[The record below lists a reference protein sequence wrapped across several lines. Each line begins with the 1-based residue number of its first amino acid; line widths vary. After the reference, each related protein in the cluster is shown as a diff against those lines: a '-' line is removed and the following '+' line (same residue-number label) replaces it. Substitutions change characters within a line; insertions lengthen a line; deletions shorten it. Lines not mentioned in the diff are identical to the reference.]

1 MTERK
6 YRIAVVPGD
15 GIGLEVMP
23 EAIKALDTLAT
34 KRDIAFAFTTFP
46 WGSHYF
52 LETGNVM
59 DEGGLEL
66 LRGFDAILFGAT
78 GWPTVPDHISLYG
91 FRLVVCKGFD
101 LFASVRPV
109 RLFSGITS
117 PLRNGT
123 PESVDWIMVRENSE
137 GEYSGIGGRNL
148 AARGEGRELAI
159 ESALFTTEGCER
171 IIRYA
176 FEIARTRTR
185 KHVTSVTKS
194 NAQQFGMTLWDDCY
208 ERVRADFPEI
218 SSDQVLVDAC
228 AARMVLHPESFDVV
242 VASNLFGDILSD
254 LGGAIGGSLGI
265 AASGNIDP
273 LRRYPS
279 MFEPVHGSAPD
290 IAGRGIANPVAMLW
304 STAMMLDHLG
314 ERDAARTLLEAIE
327 STTAAG
333 VLTRDLGGS
342 ATTSAFGDA
351 VIAAL
356 ELAESQ
362 N

>member
-1 MTERK
+1 MTTRT

-15 GIGLEVMP
+15 GVGLEVMP
-23 EAIKALDTLAT
+23 EAINALNALSNYSE
-34 KRDIAFAFTTFP
+34 IEFAFTTFP
-46 WGSHYF
+46 WGSHYY
-52 LETGNVM
+52 LETGRVM
-59 DEGGLEL
+59 DEGGLDA
-66 LRGFDAILFGAT
+66 LREFDAILFGAT
-78 GWPTVPDHISLYG
+78 GWPTMPDHISLYG

-148 AARGEGRELAI
+148 AARGNGKELAI

-176 FEIARTRTR
+176 FEIAATRTR

-194 NAQQFGMTLWDDCY
+194 NAQQFGMTLWDDCFD
-208 ERVRADFPEI
+208 RVSAEFPDI
-218 SSDQVLVDAC
+218 GSDQVLVDAC

-290 IAGRGIANPVAMLW
+290 IAGQGIANPIAMLW

-314 ERDAARTLLEAIE
+314 ERDSSIRLMTAIE
-327 STTAAG
+327 SAAAAG
-333 VLTRDLGGS
+333 VLTRDLGGTAS
-342 ATTSAFGDA
+342 TSEAGGA
-351 VIAAL
+351 IVAAL
-356 ELAESQ
+356 ELAESKI
-362 N
+362 

>member
-1 MTERK
+1 MTTRT

-15 GIGLEVMP
+15 GIGLEVTP
-23 EAIKALDTLAT
+23 EAT
-34 KRDIAFAFTTFP
+34 KVLNRAASASNGDFEFVFTEFP
-46 WGSHYF
+46 WGSHHF
-52 LETGNVM
+52 LETGKVM
-59 DEGGLEL
+59 DDGGLDT
-66 LRGFDAILFGAT
+66 LRSFDAILFGAT

-109 RLFSGITS
+109 RLFDGIRS

-123 PESVDWIMVRENSE
+123 PQSIDWIMIRENSE

-148 AARGEGRELAI
+148 AARGDGKELAI
-159 ESALFTTEGCER
+159 ESALFTAEGCER

-176 FEIARTRTR
+176 FEIASTRPR
-185 KHVTSVTKS
+185 RHVTSVTKS
-194 NAQQFGMTLWDDCY
+194 NAQQYGMTLWDDCY
-208 ERVRADFPEI
+208 ERVRAEFPDVT
-218 SSDQVLVDAC
+218 SDQVLVDAC

-273 LRRYPS
+273 LRRNPS

-290 IAGRGIANPVAMLW
+290 IAGRGIANPIAAIW
-304 STAMMLDHLG
+304 SAAMMLEHLG
-314 ERDAARTLLEAIE
+314 EAGAAAQVLAAIE
-327 STTAAG
+327 SATAAG
-333 VLTRDLGGS
+333 VLTADLGGT
-342 ATTSAFGDA
+342 ATTVEIGDA
-351 VIAAL
+351 IAGAI
-356 ELAESQ
+356 
-362 N
+362 

>member
-1 MTERK
+1 MAERPF
-6 YRIAVVPGD
+6 RIAVVPGD
-15 GIGLEVMP
+15 GIGREVIPEALEVL
-23 EAIKALDTLAT
+23 ERVAELSEGSIS
-34 KRDIAFAFTTFP
+34 FSFTSFP
-46 WGSHYF
+46 WGSHHF
-52 LETGNVM
+52 LDTGRVM
-59 DEGGLEL
+59 DEGGLEE

-78 GWPTVPDHISLYG
+78 GWPTVLDHISLYG

-109 RLFSGITS
+109 RLFQGIRS
-117 PLRNGT
+117 PLRDGT
-123 PESVDWIMVRENSE
+123 SQSIDWIMVRENSE

-148 AARGEGRELAI
+148 SSRGEGRELAI

-176 FEIARTRTR
+176 FDIARTRAR
-185 KHVTSVTKS
+185 RHVTSVTKS
-194 NAQQFGMTLWDDCY
+194 NAQQFGMTLWDDCF
-208 ERVRADFPEI
+208 ERVRAEYPDVG
-218 SSDQVLVDAC
+218 SDQVLVDAC

-273 LRRYPS
+273 QRRNPS

-290 IAGRGIANPVAMLW
+290 IAGKGIANPIAAIW
-304 STAMMLDHLG
+304 SAAMMLDHLG
-314 ERDAARTLLEAIE
+314 ERDAAASVMQAIE
-327 STTAAG
+327 SATAAG

-342 ATTSAFGDA
+342 ATTAEAG
-351 VIAAL
+351 AAIRNAL
-356 ELAESQ
+356 SGS
-362 N
+362 

>member
-1 MTERK
+1 MTAK
-6 YRIAVVPGD
+6 TYRIAVVAGD
-15 GIGLEVMP
+15 GIGREVTP
-23 EAIKALDTLAT
+23 EAIKILDHLAGSSDGALGFEYAY
-34 KRDIAFAFTTFP
+34 FP
-46 WGSHYF
+46 WGSQYY
-52 LETGNVM
+52 LDTGRVM
-59 DEGGLEL
+59 DEGGLDQ
-66 LRGFDAILFGAT
+66 LRSFDAILFGAT

-109 RLFSGITS
+109 RLFPGITS

-123 PESVDWIMVRENSE
+123 PETIDWVMVRENSE

-176 FEIARTRTR
+176 FEIASTRPR
-185 KHVTSVTKS
+185 RHVTSVTKS
-194 NAQQFGMTLWDDCY
+194 NAQQFGMTLWDDCFA
-208 ERVRADFPEI
+208 RVRSEFPDI
-218 SSDQVLVDAC
+218 SADQVLVDAM
-228 AARMVLHPESFDVV
+228 AARMVLHPETLDVV

-273 LRRYPS
+273 LRRNPS

-290 IAGRGIANPVAMLW
+290 IAGQGVANPIAMIW
-304 STAMMLDHLG
+304 SVAMMLDHLG
-314 ERDAARTLLEAIE
+314 EREASDRVMRAISSATE
-327 STTAAG
+327 AG
-333 VLTRDLGGS
+333 ALTRDLGGS
-342 ATTSAFGDA
+342 ATTAAAGEA
-351 VIAAL
+351 IVAAL
-356 ELAESQ
+356 
-362 N
+362 

>member
-1 MTERK
+1 MVQKT

-15 GIGLEVMP
+15 GIGMEVTP
-23 EAIKALDTLAT
+23 EAIKVLDRVAELSGG
-34 KRDIAFAFTTFP
+34 AFGFSYTSFP
-46 WGSHYF
+46 WGSHYY
-52 LETGNVM
+52 LETGTVM
-59 DEGGLEL
+59 DEGGLET
-66 LRGFDAILFGAT
+66 LRSFDAILFGAT
-78 GWPTVPDHISLYG
+78 GWPTVPDHVSLYG

-109 RLFSGITS
+109 RLFRGIHS

-123 PESVDWIMVRENSE
+123 PETIDWIMVRENSE

-148 AARGEGRELAI
+148 GSRGDGKELAI
-159 ESALFTTEGCER
+159 ESALFTAEGCER

-176 FEIARTRTR
+176 FEIAATRPR

-194 NAQQFGMTLWDDCY
+194 NAQQYGMTLWDDCFA
-208 ERVRADFPEI
+208 RIRAEFPEI
-218 SSDQVLVDAC
+218 GADQVLVDAC

-273 LRRYPS
+273 LRRNPS

-290 IAGRGIANPVAMLW
+290 IAGQGIANPIATIW
-304 STAMMLDHLG
+304 SAAMMLEHLG
-314 ERDAARTLLEAIE
+314 ESAAANQIMNAIE
-327 STTAAG
+327 RATASG
-333 VLTRDLGGS
+333 MVTRDLGGS
-342 ATTSAFGDA
+342 ATTADAGDA
-351 VIAAL
+351 ILHAL
-356 ELAESQ
+356 EG
-362 N
+362 NDG

>member
-1 MTERK
+1 MTQE

-15 GIGLEVMP
+15 GIGVEVIP
-23 EAIKALDTLAT
+23 EGIKVLDRIVELSDGAVS
-34 KRDIAFAFTTFP
+34 FSFTELP
-46 WGSHYF
+46 WGSNYY
-52 LETGNVM
+52 LQTGRVM
-59 DEGGLEL
+59 DDGGLEDL
-66 LRGFDAILFGAT
+66 AKFDAIYFGAT

-109 RLFSGITS
+109 KLFPGIDG

-148 AARGEGRELAI
+148 AGRGPGKELAI
-159 ESALFTTEGCER
+159 ESALFTQEGCER

-176 FEIARTRTR
+176 FEIARTRAG

-194 NAQQFGMTLWDDCY
+194 NAQQYGMTLWDDCY
-208 ERVRADFPEI
+208 ERVRGEFPDVT
-218 SSDQVLVDAC
+218 SDQVLVDAM
-228 AARMVLHPESFDVV
+228 AARMVLHPESLDVV

-265 AASGNIDP
+265 APSGNIDP
-273 LRRYPS
+273 MKRNPS

-290 IAGRGIANPVAMLW
+290 IAGRGIANPIATIW
-304 STAMMLDHLG
+304 SAAMMLDHLG
-314 ERDAARTLLEAIE
+314 LSMWSERIISAIS

-333 VLTRDLGGS
+333 TLTPDLGGI
-342 ATTSAFGDA
+342 ARTADVGDE
-351 VIAAL
+351 IAARL
-356 ELAESQ
+356 
-362 N
+362 

>member
-1 MTERK
+1 VSEQQT

-15 GIGLEVMP
+15 GIGREVIPEGIKVLER
-23 EAIKALDTLAT
+23 LAET
-34 KRDIAFAFTTFP
+34 SEGRLAFDFVYFP
-46 WGSHYF
+46 WGSQYY
-52 LETGNVM
+52 LDTGRVM
-59 DEGGLEL
+59 DDGGLEQ
-66 LRGFDAILFGAT
+66 LRAFDAIYFGAT

-148 AARGEGRELAI
+148 AARGEGREIAI

-171 IIRYA
+171 IMRYA
-176 FEIARTRTR
+176 FEIATARPRP
-185 KHVTSVTKS
+185 KVTSVTKS
-194 NAQQFGMTLWDDCY
+194 NAQQFGMTLWDDCF
-208 ERVRADFPEI
+208 ERVRAEFPDVE
-218 SSDQVLVDAC
+218 SDHCLVDAM
-228 AARMVLHPESFDVV
+228 AARMVLHPESLDVV

-273 LRRYPS
+273 LRRNPS

-290 IAGRGIANPVAMLW
+290 IAGQGIANPIATIW
-304 STAMMLDHLG
+304 SAAMMLDHLG
-314 ERDAARTLLEAIE
+314 LAEDAARVMQAINTA
-327 STTAAG
+327 SAAG
-333 VLTRDLGGS
+333 ILSRDLGGNS
-342 ATTSAFGDA
+342 STVEIGDA
-351 VIAAL
+351 ITAAM
-356 ELAESQ
+356 
-362 N
+362 